1 MEDNQLIKNFLDGDN
16 NSFDMLYSKYRK
28 PLYSYIYKLSY
39 NNANI
44 SDDIFQQTW
53 IRIIKKLEKYSHRE
67 KFIYWAFT
75 IARNIMIDNVRKN
88 AKHKNNIATDLLREE
103 GIELAQDHK
112 EPWHDLNNQEI
123 SGAIESAVN
132 KLPNALKEVFIMR
145 NNDISFK
152 DIAKIQECSIN
163 TALSRMKY
171 ALKKLRVELVH
182 LQEEEI

>member
-1 MEDNQLIKNFLDGDN
+1 
-16 NSFDMLYSKYRK
+16 
-28 PLYSYIYKLSY
+28 
-39 NNANI
+39 
-44 SDDIFQQTW
+44 
-53 IRIIKKLEKYSHRE
+53 
-67 KFIYWAFT
+67 
-75 IARNIMIDNVRKN
+75 MIDNVRKN